1 MNRADRSRYRRR
13 SWWRCSRQG
22 SRTRSSGRARRC
34 RDPYPDTR
42 YAHVDLTR
50 IKTTL
55 ESCSKARRVARKAHW
70 KALKLQ
76 PVGGRKTFIWNG
88 WSVDGNIKPDHDRY
102 VARKDGR
109 QVRWRF

>member
-1 MNRADRSRYRRR
+1 M
-13 SWWRCSRQG
+13 
-22 SRTRSSGRARRC
+22 RSSYLLAAIVMVLLVPGVAQAELRSCKAVK
-34 RDPYPDTR
+34 DPYPNTR
-42 YAHVDLTR
+42 YAQVDLTR

-55 ESCSKARRVARKAHW
+55 QSCSKARRVARKAHW

-76 PVGGRKTFIWNG
+76 PVGGRKVFIWNG
-88 WSVDGNIKPDHDRY
+88 WSVDGNVKPDHDRY